1 MIQIQMIQI
10 QMIQIQMIQI
20 INSEAQSYVT
30 KFSGITPESV
40 HTLQQMSYNK
50 LMADFLVCAAC

>member
-1 MIQIQMIQI
+1 MADSDSDDSDDKSLKR
-10 QMIQIQMIQI
+10 
-20 INSEAQSYVT
+20 NREGSYVT